1 MSVRQLGQST
11 DCLLV
16 CLTVPLV
23 DNMCCRLLLLLLLSV
38 KAVEWFY
45 YSITEFDLLLLLL
58 LLRREQD
65 KVGVGGGLPFWVMII
80 VYDV

>member
-23 DNMCCRLLLLLLLSV
+23 DNMCCRLLLLLSV

-45 YSITEFDLLLLLL
+45 YCITEFDLLLLLL
-58 LLRREQD
+58 LLRMELA
-65 KVGVGGGLPFWVMII
+65 KAGVGGRLAFLG
-80 VYDV
+80 YDYCL